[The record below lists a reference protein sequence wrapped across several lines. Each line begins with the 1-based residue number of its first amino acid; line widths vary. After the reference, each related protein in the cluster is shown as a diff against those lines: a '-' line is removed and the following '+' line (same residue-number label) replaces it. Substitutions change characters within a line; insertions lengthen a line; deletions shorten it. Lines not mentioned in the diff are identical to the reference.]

1 MQYQTIRFQ
10 VDGAVATLSLDRPEA
25 RNALSLQMRAE
36 LDDVLPRLKAEAGK
50 GIKALILTGAN
61 GHFCAGGDVKAQAA
75 RAAGDKGTLMEGRA
89 RLREAH
95 PRLIELANLDM
106 PVIVAVDGAA
116 AGAGFSLALTGDFVL
131 ASERA
136 FFVQSFG
143 KLGLV
148 PDWNSLYLLPRLVG
162 LQKAKELVFTARR
175 LPAHEAMAL
184 GIVHSVH
191 KPEDLMAVARRMAR
205 KLAQASPAAIA
216 LSKNILNQSLHLDN
230 RAVLEME
237 AMAQTI
243 ARDTDFH
250 REAVRRFAAREPAL
264 FDWDAPDPAEP
275 PAQGEGM
282 R

>member
-1 MQYQTIRFQ
+1 MAHQTIQFKIH
-10 VDGAVATLSLDRPEA
+10 DAVATLTLDRPEV

-36 LDDVLPRLKAEAGK
+36 LDEVMAQLKAEAGK
-50 GIKALILTGAN
+50 GIKALILTGAG

-75 RAAGDKGTLMEGRA
+75 RASGDKGTLMEGRA

-116 AGAGFSLALTGDFVL
+116 AGAGFSLALAGDFIL

-143 KLGLV
+143 RLGLV

-162 LQKAKELVFTARR
+162 LQKAKELIFTARR
-175 LPAHEAMAL
+175 LPAREAMAL

-191 KPEDLMAVARRMAR
+191 KPDGLMAAAERMAR
-205 KLAQASPAAIA
+205 KLTRASPAAIA

-230 RAVLEME
+230 RVVLEME

-243 ARDTDFH
+243 ARDSDFH
-250 REAVRRFAAREPAL
+250 REAVRRFAAHEPAL
-264 FDWDAPDPAEP
+264 FDWEAPDPHDP
-275 PAQGEGM
+275 QPQGET

>member
-1 MQYQTIRFQ
+1 MEYQTIQFK
-10 VDGAVATLSLDRPEA
+10 VDDTVATLTLDRPEV

-36 LDDVLPRLKAEAGK
+36 LDDVIPRLKAEAGK

-61 GHFCAGGDVKAQAA
+61 GHFCAGGDVKAQAV
-75 RAAGDKGTLMEGRA
+75 RAAGDKGTLMDGRA

-95 PRLIELANLDM
+95 ARLLELANLDL

-116 AGAGFSLALTGDFVL
+116 AGAGFSLALTGDFIL

-136 FFVQSFG
+136 YFVQSFG
-143 KLGLV
+143 RLGLV
-148 PDWNSLYLLPRLVG
+148 PDWNSLFLLPRLVG

-175 LPAHEAMAL
+175 LPAREAMAW
-184 GIVHSVH
+184 GIVHAVH
-191 KPEDLMAVARRMAR
+191 EPQDLMAAAERMAR
-205 KLAQASPAAIA
+205 KLTRASPTAIA

-230 RAVLEME
+230 RTVLEME
-237 AMAQTI
+237 AMAQTV
-243 ARDTDFH
+243 ARDTEFH

-264 FDWDAPDPAEP
+264 FDWDAPDQADPSLSK
-275 PAQGEGM
+275 EGA

>member
-1 MQYQTIRFQ
+1 MDYQTIRFQ
-10 VDGAVATLSLDRPEA
+10 VEGAVATLTLCRPEA

-50 GIKALILTGAN
+50 GIKALILTGAD

-75 RAAGDKGTLMEGRA
+75 RAAGDKGTLMDGRT

-116 AGAGFSLALTGDFVL
+116 AGAGFSLALTGDFIL

-143 KLGLV
+143 RLGLV

-162 LQKAKELVFTARR
+162 LQRAKELVFTARR
-175 LPAHEAMAL
+175 LSAREAMDW

-191 KPEDLMAVARRMAR
+191 KPGDLMAVAQRMAN
-205 KLAQASPAAIA
+205 KLVRASPAAIA

-230 RAVLEME
+230 RVVLEME
-237 AMAQTI
+237 ALAQTI

-264 FDWDAPDPAEP
+264 FDWDAPDAVEP
-275 PAQGEGM
+275 DARMEDMG
-282 R
+282 